1 MLSVRLD
8 KENHIAILEPDGP
21 LSEGDLRS
29 ASKKVDSMIE
39 ESGRLKG
46 IVIYSKVFPGWDSIS
61 ALTSHLRFMNDHH
74 KRVARVALATD
85 SLVAH
90 IAEVFSTHFVL
101 AEVKIFSYQ
110 EIKEATRWVIG
121 GAKN

>member
-39 ESGRLKG
+39 EFGQLKG

-61 ALTSHLRFMNDHH
+61 ALASHLRFMNDHH
-74 KRVARVALATD
+74 KKVVRLALATD
-85 SLVAH
+85 SVAAH

-110 EIKEATRWVIG
+110 EIKDATRWVIG

>member
-1 MLSVRLD
+1 MLAVQLD
-8 KENHIAILEPDGP
+8 KENHVAILEPDGP

-46 IVIYSKVFPGWDSIS
+46 IVIYSKVFPGWDSIY

-74 KRVARVALATD
+74 QKVARVALATD
-85 SLVAH
+85 SVVAH

-101 AEVKIFSYQ
+101 AEIKIFSYQ
-110 EIKEATRWVIG
+110 EIEEATRWVSG

>member
-8 KENHIAILEPDGP
+8 KENHVAILEPDGP

-46 IVIYSKVFPGWDSIS
+46 IVIYSKFFPGWDSIS
-61 ALTSHLRFMNDHH
+61 TLTSHLRFMNDHH
-74 KRVARVALATD
+74 QKVARLALATD
-85 SLVAH
+85 SVAAH
-90 IAEVFSTHFVL
+90 LAEVFSTHFVL

-110 EIKEATRWVIG
+110 EIEEATRWVNG